1 MFCHHQPDSSLDDNG
16 PYFILSSLISHTYSH
31 VFINC
36 LSLIYCTFVYFWCLC
51 RSVPSPEGVFFFNSC
66 FLLSTSFSF
75 FQAHKKFFLYSC
87 RSIFLNRHS
96 YSASP
101 EFVAEPGALNW
112 ECLNGLPVNNH
123 LPTLSSLTLYTIALT
138 NAIDHYRSNAFSLP
152 FPCFGRL

>member
-1 MFCHHQPDSSLDDNG
+1 MYL
-16 PYFILSSLISHTYSH
+16 LIVLVLYI
-31 VFINC
+31 V
-36 LSLIYCTFVYFWCLC
+36 LLCTF
-51 RSVPSPEGVFFFNSC
+51 GVSADQYLPQKEFFFFFFNSC

-123 LPTLSSLTLYTIALT
+123 LPTPSSLTLYTIALT
-138 NAIDHYRSNAFSLP
+138 NAIDHYRSNAFFLP